1 MKKNLFL
8 LILFV
13 STFVFAQQ
21 QQSRFLIKNLKINN
35 KFQNFGTTFYG
46 NEKNKV
52 IYSSQDSKNSLLD
65 LYIGDISKDGE
76 IINSKKLQGLN
87 TKSYES
93 NVTFSKDG
101 KTVYFTRSLY
111 GKSNTIKKDKNKL
124 ATIAIFKA
132 DVTSGGKW
140 VNVEPLSIN
149 GNFDVGHPT
158 LNKDNTKMYFT
169 SNMPGGFGSTDIYV
183 VDINPDGSFGL
194 PKNMGEKVNSKYKE
208 MFPAIDENNVLFF
221 SSNRPDEG
229 HGGLDIYAVKIYE
242 DKKISDRLHLEPPVN
257 SIADDFS
264 YIFDHDKKRGY
275 FSSNRDNGVGSDDIY
290 FFTETRPLL
299 FDCYQKITGNIIDG
313 TTKTPIAFAEVVLQD
328 GNGQVIEKQES
339 SKKGDFTFEKAVC
352 DTPYK
357 LFVKKR
363 HYGEALKEFITKSK
377 HNGQTAIAIELYD
390 SFIVKKRGIRML
402 NIDDINFDFDSDKIR
417 PDAAN
422 QLDRVVNIMNR
433 YPKMV
438 IELGTHSDSRGKDLY
453 NLVLSN
459 RRAKSVIRYII
470 EHGISPDRISGR
482 GYGEKRLLNHC
493 KNGVKCTEAEHEQ
506 NRRSEFVIVNM

>member
-1 MKKNLFL
+1 MKKNILITGLLFFTL
-8 LILFV
+8 TI
-13 STFVFAQQ
+13 FAQQ
-21 QQSRFLIKNLKINN
+21 QENRFLIKNVKINN
-35 KFQNFGTTFYG
+35 KFQNFGTTFYK
-46 NEKNKV
+46 NRNKV

-65 LYIGDISKDGE
+65 LYVGDIAKDGE
-76 IINSKKLQGLN
+76 IVNSKKLEGLN

-93 NVTFSKDG
+93 NVTFSNDG

-111 GKSNTIKKDKNKL
+111 GKQNTIKKDKNKL

-132 DVTSGGKW
+132 DVSPSGKW
-140 VNVEPLSIN
+140 INVEPLSIN

-169 SNMPGGFGSTDIYV
+169 SNMPGGFGNTDIYV
-183 VDINPDGSFGL
+183 VDIHPDGSFGL

-208 MFPAIDENNVLFF
+208 MFPDIDENNVLFF

-229 HGGLDIYAVKIYE
+229 YGGLDIYAVKIY
-242 DKKISDRLHLEPPVN
+242 DNGDVSDRLHLEPPVN
-257 SIADDFS
+257 SVADDFN
-264 YIFDHDKKRGY
+264 YIFDHDKMRGY
-275 FSSNRDNGVGSDDIY
+275 FSSNREGGVGSDDIY
-290 FFTETRPLL
+290 FFTQTRPLL
-299 FDCYQKITGNIIDG
+299 FDCYQEITGNVIDAV
-313 TTKTPIAFAEVVLQD
+313 TKKPIAFAEITLQD
-328 GNGQVIEKQES
+328 GNGQKIDKKET
-339 SKKGDFTFEKAVC
+339 SKTGKFSFEKAVC
-352 DTPYK
+352 DSPYK
-357 LFVKKR
+357 LIAKKR
-363 HYGEALKEFITKSK
+363 HYGDEFKEFITKSK
-377 HNGQTAIAIELYD
+377 HDGQTAIAIEMAD
-390 SFIVKKRGIRML
+390 SFIVKKRGMRML

-438 IELGTHSDSRGKDLY
+438 IELGTHADSRGRDLY

-459 RRAKSVIRYII
+459 KRAKSVIRYII
-470 EHGISPDRISGR
+470 AHGISPDRISGR

-493 KNGVKCTEAEHEQ
+493 KNGVKCTEAEHEV